1 MSRRTNRKILSMK
14 NSKATSKKA
23 SSSRASRSSK
33 GKLDDGAGNE
43 RECVDVPGYLDP
55 ELSAALAI
63 DAISPKDSETG
74 ERLAP
79 IGTILAE
86 LKTRASLVANGDTEQ
101 LEHIAVNQITTLDAL
116 FSNLVQRA
124 WENFTNPHFEKL
136 MKLGLKAQSQC
147 ARTLETLA
155 ALKNPAII
163 ARQLNL
169 AVQQVVNNS
178 AAPPPSPET
187 ENEAINGQGEPPAA
201 LPDKGKPGKVRFA
214 QSKKPAHARI
224 RK

>member
-1 MSRRTNRKILSMK
+1 LK

-33 GKLDDGAGNE
+33 GKPGDGAENE
-43 RECVDVPGYLDP
+43 RECVVVSGYLDP

-74 ERLAP
+74 EKLAP

-124 WENFTNPHFEKL
+124 WQNFTNPH
-136 MKLGLKAQSQC
+136 C
-147 ARTLETLA
+147 
-155 ALKNPAII
+155 
-163 ARQLNL
+163 
-169 AVQQVVNNS
+169 
-178 AAPPPSPET
+178 
-187 ENEAINGQGEPPAA
+187 
-201 LPDKGKPGKVRFA
+201 D
-214 QSKKPAHARI
+214 
-224 RK
+224 